1 MNNNSNAIE
10 KKQAKEAEKQA
21 EKQAKE
27 AEKQA
32 KKQAKEQKIIDNIL
46 FLSNQRDDKLALE
59 LARIEKERQLIAK
72 MIASWAYRPTLQC
85 EWHSITCWLKTKQI
99 NQKCIIK

>member
-21 EKQAKE
+21 KKQAKE
-27 AEKQA
+27 
-32 KKQAKEQKIIDNIL
+32 QAKEQKIIDNIL

-72 MIASWAYRPTLQC
+72 MIAS
-85 EWHSITCWLKTKQI
+85 
-99 NQKCIIK
+99 